1 MWASSMG
8 YLLSKA
14 KSNLLIY
21 PRGLSSISMQKI
33 CGWKKSHEEKFYKTC
48 NIFSFRIWATISN
61 IATSPFF
68 HDYLL
73 RDLLHYCHPRSK
85 GIFKPYV
92 GLYVGFNVCVCVY
105 IYWPFVC
112 NNTTLSVIS
121 QLKLFIS
128 FKDIICHW

>member
-73 RDLLHYCHPRSK
+73 EICCIIVILDQKESSNHMLVYMLVSMC
-85 GIFKPYV
+85 
-92 GLYVGFNVCVCVY
+92 VCVCIY
-105 IYWPFVC
+105 IGH
-112 NNTTLSVIS
+112 LSAIILHY
-121 QLKLFIS
+121 QS
-128 FKDIICHW
+128 FLNLSYSSLSKI